1 MKKNDTEIY
10 LQDEDWIK
18 RGRWDL
24 NVTKLDQFFTVIG
37 AGIAGN
43 PKTVAEF
50 IESPVALNMP
60 DWLVVEVVDYL
71 DKNKKG
77 NTVPDEIRSRFNK
90 LIRSNQSKKTLRR
103 RVVLKDERKAKR

>member
-1 MKKNDTEIY
+1 MKKNDNEIY

-18 RGRWDL
+18 RGKWDL
-24 NVTKLDQFFTVIG
+24 NVTKLEQFFTVIG

-60 DWLVVEVVDYL
+60 DWLVVDVVNHL
-71 DKNKKG
+71 DANKKG
-77 NTVPDEIRSRFNK
+77 SAVPDEIRSRFKK
-90 LIRSNQSKKTLRR
+90 LTNTESSKKPQKR
-103 RVVLKDERKAKR
+103 RVVLKDERKTGR

>member
-1 MKKNDTEIY
+1 MKKNENQIY

-60 DWLVVEVVDYL
+60 DWLVVDVVNHL
-71 DKNKKG
+71 DENKKG
-77 NTVPDEIRSRFNK
+77 DAVPNEIRSRFNK
-90 LIRSNQSKKTLRR
+90 LIKSDQSKEPQKR
-103 RVVLKDERKAKR
+103 RVVLKNDR